1 MYAGYKYIQP
11 DALPD
16 AYNDSSF
23 HLGGTNAKGY
33 YLGANYALTG
43 NVSVEGRWS
52 SSDEVYGDPLS
63 INVFQ
68 LDLNARF

>member
-1 MYAGYKYIQP
+1 
-11 DALPD
+11 
-16 AYNDSSF
+16 
-23 HLGGTNAKGY
+23 
-33 YLGANYALTG
+33 
-43 NVSVEGRWS
+43 EGRWS